1 MFMKIDKIYSKFILK
16 LSYPLCRIL
25 HMISALEFLIINV
38 WMPRNKTLIK
48 RECIEPIF
56 HLTESW

>member
-38 WMPRNKTLIK
+38 
-48 RECIEPIF
+48 
-56 HLTESW
+56 